1 MVFILQYISVCVVPD
16 QMISFAGTEDPCAL
30 MHIGS
35 IGKLG
40 VEENK
45 RMSEVFFKFIKDKL
59 NIEGTR

>member
-1 MVFILQYISVCVVPD
+1 M
-16 QMISFAGTEDPCAL
+16 SFAGTEEPCAL

-45 RMSEVFFKFIKDKL
+45 KLSEIFFKLIKDKL